1 MDANI
6 GRGCFRVIDGEPR
19 RPSTAANIVSYTA
32 NSDSSSSAS
41 AAEHSKHP
49 LSSLT
54 ATADE
59 SRVFIRIVKQT
70 KQNVGKI
77 KHQIKHNMT
86 EYEHETNGPQQT
98 EALGVEALQSP
109 TSSFNAFSSSPSSAV
124 NAVRQSTSPRNVS
137 PICRVTTYTEHSPR
151 NMQTMQVQLDRG
163 GSLISLLTMDSALIK
178 DLDNDTLSFT
188 FSSDSFKNKNI
199 SSTSSTSSASMKED
213 DVLVAKHVSTL
224 HETNIQNVNTIKQ
237 LLSRMEQNES
247 QLQSQTEAMKAELD
261 QWKEKHSLAEK
272 ALQRAR
278 SHHADATEAL
288 PFQLYDTKDILYQ
301 LQQQNS
307 DLVEK
312 LACLRSEN
320 GQLRAKRQCQEEEES
335 QHEELFLLVEGLQAE
350 KDEINDLMSRMSD
363 KLVNLEQVHE
373 DCAHSYETQ
382 LASLKDEINQIA
394 VYKEELNTQ
403 LSRKLKAQTEEVRK
417 LKMESEEAY
426 QTCDVFQQEID
437 VLYEAL
443 EERRLRAH
451 TSYPRTQH
459 HHSQTLCLGQD
470 EMIIDY
476 EERDSYLDQDSYL
489 DHF

>member
-1 MDANI
+1 M
-6 GRGCFRVIDGEPR
+6 
-19 RPSTAANIVSYTA
+19 
-32 NSDSSSSAS
+32 
-41 AAEHSKHP
+41 
-49 LSSLT
+49 
-54 ATADE
+54 
-59 SRVFIRIVKQT
+59 KQT

-77 KHQIKHNMT
+77 KHQIKHNINQ
-86 EYEHETNGPQQT
+86 YEHETNGPQQT
-98 EALGVEALQSP
+98 EALGVEAFQSP
-109 TSSFNAFSSSPSSAV
+109 TSSFNAFSSYPSSAV

-137 PICRVTTYTEHSPR
+137 LIRRVTTDAEHSPR

-163 GSLISLLTMDSALIK
+163 GSLISLLTMDSALIT
-178 DLDNDTLSFT
+178 DLDNDTLSST
-188 FSSDSFKNKNI
+188 FSSDSFKNDNI

-213 DVLVAKHVSTL
+213 DVLLAKHVSTL
-224 HETNIQNVNTIKQ
+224 QETNIQNVNTIKQ

-247 QLQSQTEAMKAELD
+247 QLQSQTEAMKAELN

-278 SHHADATEAL
+278 SHHADAIKAP
-288 PFQLYDTKDILYQ
+288 PFQLYDTKDIIHQ
-301 LQQQNS
+301 LQQQNN

-312 LACLRSEN
+312 LGRLRSEN
-320 GQLRAKRQCQEEEES
+320 GQLLAKRQCQEEEES
-335 QHEELFLLVEGLQAE
+335 QHVELFVLIEGLQAE
-350 KDEINDLMSRMSD
+350 TDEIHELVSGMSD
-363 KLVNLEQVHE
+363 KLVDLEQVHE
-373 DCAHSYETQ
+373 DCAHIYETQ
-382 LASLKDEINQIA
+382 LASLKDEIA
-394 VYKEELNTQ
+394 ASKEESNTQ

-459 HHSQTLCLGQD
+459 HHLQTLCLGQD

-476 EERDSYLDQDSYL
+476 EERDSYHDQVSYL

>member
-6 GRGCFRVIDGEPR
+6 GRGRFRVIDGEPR
-19 RPSTAANIVSYTA
+19 RPSTAANIVSSTA

-41 AAEHSKHP
+41 AAGHSKHP

-54 ATADE
+54 ATAAK
-59 SRVFIRIVKQT
+59 SRDFVRKVKQT
-70 KQNVGKI
+70 TQNVGKI
-77 KHQIKHNMT
+77 KHHIKHNINQ
-86 EYEHETNGPQQT
+86 YEHETNGPQQT
-98 EALGVEALQSP
+98 EALGIEAFQSS
-109 TSSFNAFSSSPSSAV
+109 TSSFNAFSSYPSSAV
-124 NAVRQSTSPRNVS
+124 NAVMQSTSPINVS
-137 PICRVTTYTEHSPR
+137 LIHRVTTDTVHSPR

-163 GSLISLLTMDSALIK
+163 GSLISLLTMDSALIT
-178 DLDNDTLSFT
+178 DLDNDTLSST
-188 FSSDSFKNKNI
+188 FSSDSFKNDNI

-224 HETNIQNVNTIKQ
+224 QETNIQNVNTIKQ
-237 LLSRMEQNES
+237 LLSRMEQNET
-247 QLQSQTEAMKAELD
+247 QLQSQTESMKAELN

-272 ALQRAR
+272 ALQRAL
-278 SHHADATEAL
+278 SHHADAIEAPPL
-288 PFQLYDTKDILYQ
+288 QLYDTKDILYQ
-301 LQQQNS
+301 LQQQNY

-312 LACLRSEN
+312 LGRLRSEN
-320 GQLRAKRQCQEEEES
+320 GQLLAKRQCQEEEES
-335 QHEELFLLVEGLQAE
+335 QHVELFVLVEGLQAE
-350 KDEINDLMSRMSD
+350 TDKIHELVSGMSD
-363 KLVNLEQVHE
+363 KLVDLEQVHE
-373 DCAHSYETQ
+373 DCAHIYETQ

-394 VYKEELNTQ
+394 VSKEELNTQ
-403 LSRKLKAQTEEVRK
+403 LLRKLKAQTEEVRK

-437 VLYEAL
+437 VMYEAL

-459 HHSQTLCLGQD
+459 HYLQTLCLGQE